1 MSVSA
6 WREVELKEPARQ
18 KLSGGTVRGPKL
30 NVDYGDLSQKVSLI
44 TFYARSKRQRS
55 AIAGPSSEP
64 EAAGSDAT
72 QGKQSASFGTLEVD
86 ELRVGK
92 SATVS
97 GNLAVKGTIY
107 GQLESQQADFA
118 EWFRRANVTD
128 ALVAGD
134 VVLRDGSTISHGPV
148 FSTGPPPHGASY
160 FVVSDKPCLQ
170 GGVPREPDEKAKGC
184 LVAFLGQVSVN
195 ISLTVV

>member
-1 MSVSA
+1 MA
-6 WREVELKEPARQ
+6 TYR
-18 KLSGGTVRGPKL
+18 T
-30 NVDYGDLSQKVSLI
+30 KVSLI

-64 EAAGSDAT
+64 EAADAT

-92 SATVS
+92 SAPVS

-118 EWFRRANVTD
+118 EWFRRANVAD

-134 VVLRDGSTISHGPV
+134 VVLRDGNTISHGPV

-170 GGVPREPDEKAKGC
+170 GGVPSEPNEKAKGN
-184 LVAFLGQVSVN
+184 LVAFLGQVSVEK
-195 ISLTVV
+195 SLNCSVDGDARIGGHTYPTIRHPS